1 MTTVAP
7 FPLVEIEGA
16 PRARGMAYGEQAHG
30 RIGASVALY
39 AGQLDRFGF
48 GRDDVARF
56 SEIFLPRLRQWA
68 PDLVEEMQGIASGA
82 NLDLSSIVLVN
93 ARTEILQLAR
103 REKGISDD
111 EPDGCTGAVILPE
124 ATRNGRLIHGQ
135 NWDWKAEC
143 AETSV
148 VLRIRRTDGP
158 DLLTFTEAGGLAR
171 SGFNAAGIGITANYL
186 ESDRDYR
193 DIGIPLPFIRRRA
206 LEAQHFADAIKVVA
220 TTPKSGSNNM
230 ILSTAEGFT
239 VDFECAPDEAFA
251 IYPDDDMIV
260 HANHWQSPVALSKLR
275 ETGLRDVPDSL
286 YRDQRVRRRL
296 SARHGDVTIDD
307 LKEALFDD
315 FASPFSVCRPR
326 IRKKGGNLSATV
338 AMIVFEPAAGVM
350 EIAPLP
356 AENREFTRYELTLD
370 DEVRERA
377 EKAMPARGRPS
388 ISAQEKRWS
397 ALS

>member
-16 PRARGMAYGEQAHG
+16 PKARGMAYGEQARG

-56 SEIFLPRLRQWA
+56 SEIFLPRLRQRA
-68 PDLVEEMQGIASGA
+68 PDLVEEMEGIASGA

-193 DIGIPLPFIRRRA
+193 EIGIPLPFIRRRA

-230 ILSTAEGFT
+230 ILSTAEGFA

-377 EKAMPARGRPS
+377 EKAMLARGRPS

>member
-1 MTTVAP
+1 MTTVAR
-7 FPLVEIEGA
+7 FPLVEIDGV
-16 PRARGMAYGEQAHG
+16 PRARGMAYGEQARG

-48 GRDDVARF
+48 GRDDVGRF
-56 SEIFLPRLRQWA
+56 SQIFLPRLRQWA
-68 PDLVEEMQGIASGA
+68 PDLVEEMEGIASGA

-193 DIGIPLPFIRRRA
+193 EIGIPLPFIRRRA

-230 ILSTAEGFT
+230 ILSTAEGFA

-286 YRDQRVRRRL
+286 YRDHRVRRRL

-377 EKAMPARGRPS
+377 EKAMLARGRPS